1 MLDYIDFNKK
11 KRNQSQSRHF
21 KSRL

>member
-11 KRNQSQSRHF
+11 KPNQSQSRHF